1 MGIEIIILLLIGAYT
16 FIVIRKKITNIKNG
30 QFCSCGCQDCPSHS
44 RCTEKEEK
52 RI

>member
-1 MGIEIIILLLIGAYT
+1 MDIGIVILLLIGIYT
-16 FIVIRKKITNIKNG
+16 FIVIRKKIKDIKNG
-30 QFCSCGCQDCPSHS
+30 QYCSCGCQDCPSHS